1 MTYDPITDLRILRPS
16 DPGTFSKLQYR
27 RLGKYKETDWVD
39 VPVIDE
45 ENLNDRK
52 DDTFTSSIQRGVCKE
67 DSSVS

>member
-16 DPGTFSKLQYR
+16 DPGIFSKLQYR

-52 DDTFTSSIQRGVCKE
+52 DNTLTPNIQRGIREE
-67 DSSVS
+67 DPSVS